1 MPTTC
6 GQPGTSSQIRAG
18 VFAPRDAQHKSLHKC
33 DRGARAQ
40 AHVTPRS
47 AMLPLDPRHRH
58 TGIEASCSPTP
69 GFCAN
74 RNVPRTPALAPL
86 LTPSGPRLRSV
97 HGSLEQSLQKWL
109 SPKCSVQ
116 NAAAFFDFPLLSDS
130 CSGPKQTS
138 ATREQ
143 ACGGAEKVER
153 LQNCVGRRREEH
165 SRHPGIAQRCC
176 FKEMFA
182 RRSVLGVTC
191 GTLGCRALSIGCFT
205 QTRTSSHRFKGVLF
219 GLWG

>member
-1 MPTTC
+1 MLTFHPSSLRVSGLCLFNKYTRATHAERLVRPQEPQDDPLSVTTMPTTC

-86 LTPSGPRLRSV
+86 LTPSGPHLRSV
-97 HGSLEQSLQKWL
+97 HGSLDHHRVLPAEPFLKSQTGQKWL

-116 NAAAFFDFPLLSDS
+116 NAAAFFDFPRWTA
-130 CSGPKQTS
+130 GE
-138 ATREQ
+138 REMENGNVQ
-143 ACGGAEKVER
+143 AAPRGEAVEVPVPH
-153 LQNCVGRRREEH
+153 L
-165 SRHPGIAQRCC
+165 PLA
-176 FKEMFA
+176 FA
-182 RRSVLGVTC
+182 RVLP
-191 GTLGCRALSIGCFT
+191 S
-205 QTRTSSHRFKGVLF
+205 
-219 GLWG
+219 

>member
-1 MPTTC
+1 MLTFHPSSLRVSGLCLFNKYTRATHAERLVRPQEPQDDPLSVTTMPTTC

-58 TGIEASCSPTP
+58 TGIEASCRPTP

-86 LTPSGPRLRSV
+86 LAPSGPRLLSV

-116 NAAAFFDFPLLSDS
+116 NAAAFFDFPRGP
-130 CSGPKQTS
+130 SG
-138 ATREQ
+138 
-143 ACGGAEKVER
+143 
-153 LQNCVGRRREEH
+153 
-165 SRHPGIAQRCC
+165 
-176 FKEMFA
+176 FK
-182 RRSVLGVTC
+182 
-191 GTLGCRALSIGCFT
+191 
-205 QTRTSSHRFKGVLF
+205 RT
-219 GLWG
+219 